1 MKKIN
6 KAKLIIKLLVLTCA
20 LLIFTNVYVK
30 CKSSDFL
37 YSSLDSIP
45 HNKVALLLGTSKY
58 LSDGRENAYYS
69 YRIEAVVALYNA
81 GKVDYIVA
89 SGDNSQKD
97 YDEPTDMK
105 NDLVKRGV
113 PAERIYLD
121 YAGFRT
127 LDSVVRCKA
136 IFGQDSYTVVSQE
149 FHNER
154 AIVLARHNDIEAIGF
169 NARDVDAWFGLKTA
183 LREYLARFKLV
194 IDLVVGKEPKFLGE
208 KVIIGEDS
216 TGN

>member
-1 MKKIN
+1 MKKVN
-6 KAKLIIKLLVLTCA
+6 KVKLIIKLLVLVGA
-20 LLIFTNVYVK
+20 LIVFANLYVK
-30 CKSSDFL
+30 CKSADFL
-37 YSSLDSIP
+37 YGSLDSIP

-69 YRIEAVVALYNA
+69 YRIEAAVALYKA
-81 GKVDYIVA
+81 GKVDYIIA

-105 NDLVKRGV
+105 NDLVARGV
-113 PAERIYLD
+113 PSERVYLD

-136 IFGQDSYTVVSQE
+136 IFGQGSCTIVSQA

-154 AIVLARHNDIEAIGF
+154 AVVLARHHDIEAIGF
-169 NARDVDAWFGLKTA
+169 NARDVDAWFGLKTN
-183 LREYLARFKLV
+183 LREFLARFKMVVDMV
-194 IDLVVGKEPKFLGE
+194 IGKDPKYLGE
-208 KVIIGEDS
+208 KVIIG
-216 TGN
+216 G